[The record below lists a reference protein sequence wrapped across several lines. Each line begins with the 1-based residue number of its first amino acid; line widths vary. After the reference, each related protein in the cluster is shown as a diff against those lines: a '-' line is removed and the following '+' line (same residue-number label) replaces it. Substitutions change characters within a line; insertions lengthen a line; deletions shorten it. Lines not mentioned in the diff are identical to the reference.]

1 MKKAIL
7 IAMALAAVIVPA
19 ALATTQ
25 TQASST
31 YCKAHATA
39 LIGTGMRYKSLGACV
54 ANQTAQADK
63 NKVNAAKECTAEMAD
78 SNAAAFATS
87 HGGKT
92 FAQFY
97 TVKGKGNAFGKC
109 VSLKANA
116 KTAAQH
122 TAQLNAVKTC
132 RTDAMKAQ
140 TGAKL
145 LYRTFGACVA
155 AQTKLAG

>member
-7 IAMALAAVIVPA
+7 MALVLAAVIVPA
-19 ALATTQ
+19 ALATTP

-39 LIGTGMRYKSLGACV
+39 LIGTGMSYKTLGGCV
-54 ANQTAQADK
+54 AKLTAQADK
-63 NKVNAAKECTAEMAD
+63 NTANAAKECTAEMAE
-78 SNAAAFATS
+78 SNAATFALA

-109 VSLKANA
+109 VSLKATA
-116 KTAAQH
+116 KAAAQH

-132 RTDAMKAQ
+132 RTDAMKTV
-140 TGAKL
+140 TGAGKQ
-145 LYRTFGACVA
+145 YRTFGACVS
-155 AQTKLAG
+155 AQTKLA

>member
-7 IAMALAAVIVPA
+7 IALVLAAVIVPA
-19 ALATTQ
+19 ALATTP

-39 LIGTGMRYKSLGACV
+39 LIGTGMSYKTLGACV

-63 NKVNAAKECTAEMAD
+63 NKVNAAKECTAEMSD
-78 SNAAAFATS
+78 SNAAAFAAS

-92 FAQFY
+92 FTQAY

-109 VSLKANA
+109 V
-116 KTAAQH
+116 
-122 TAQLNAVKTC
+122 
-132 RTDAMKAQ
+132 
-140 TGAKL
+140 
-145 LYRTFGACVA
+145 
-155 AQTKLAG
+155 